1 MRPGSHPRPL
11 IDVVID
17 AVQSAGL
24 RVVTRDVGKI
34 LFRPLM
40 VDTGAESTW
49 IDAAVLE
56 AIGIE
61 RRKKDLQFQLA
72 NGQIVTRSVGYAV
85 LMVDKAETV
94 DEVVF
99 AQRGD
104 LQLLGAR
111 ALEGL
116 NLQVDSRRKRL
127 VAAGPIVSA
136 AAVPPRFG
144 QLVQV
149 LRGSSEESRKAP
161 DEQAEKASGYQI
173 ESTMTWPEARFQV
186 HLTYNAQFVERKRTG
201 VHDGERHDRASTAGR
216 PAFVASL
223 CPSSVAFADSPAR
236 TRISASSRAVNR

>member
-1 MRPGSHPRPL
+1 MGLFYVGCRVLNPATSKST
-11 IDVVID
+11 VV
-17 AVQSAGL
+17 
-24 RVVTRDVGKI
+24 RR
-34 LFRPLM
+34 LM

-61 RRKKDLQFQLA
+61 ARKKDLQFQLA

-85 LMVDKAETV
+85 LRVDKAETV

-127 VAAGPIVSA
+127 VAAGPIRQCRRRASA
-136 AAVPPRFG
+136 IRAVGAGPY
-144 QLVQV
+144 
-149 LRGSSEESRKAP
+149 GSSKEFGRAP
-161 DEQAEKASGYQI
+161 GGQAEEASGYQI
-173 ESTMTWPEARFQV
+173 QRAMRAPMRLQ
-186 HLTYNAQFVERKRTG
+186 
-201 VHDGERHDRASTAGR
+201 DR
-216 PAFVASL
+216 VASM
-223 CPSSVAFADSPAR
+223 
-236 TRISASSRAVNR
+236 ASRLDVFQRRMAAGGQGFGSFWPYHAHNDPV

>member
-1 MRPGSHPRPL
+1 MAYQAGSPVFQSVISPKITARLAPVAEGKLAGSVNLRGADSLRYHCGCMGLFYVGCRVLNPATSKST
-11 IDVVID
+11 VV
-17 AVQSAGL
+17 
-24 RVVTRDVGKI
+24 RR
-34 LFRPLM
+34 LM

-56 AIGIE
+56 AIGVE
-61 RRKKDLQFQLA
+61 PRKKDLQFQLA

-85 LMVDKAETV
+85 LRVDKAETV

-149 LRGSSEESRKAP
+149 P
-161 DEQAEKASGYQI
+161 
-173 ESTMTWPEARFQV
+173 PEAP
-186 HLTYNAQFVERKRTG
+186 NNPGKP
-201 VHDGERHDRASTAGR
+201 RANR
-216 PAFVASL
+216 PKKPRATRSK
-223 CPSSVAFADSPAR
+223 AR
-236 TRISASSRAVNR
+236 